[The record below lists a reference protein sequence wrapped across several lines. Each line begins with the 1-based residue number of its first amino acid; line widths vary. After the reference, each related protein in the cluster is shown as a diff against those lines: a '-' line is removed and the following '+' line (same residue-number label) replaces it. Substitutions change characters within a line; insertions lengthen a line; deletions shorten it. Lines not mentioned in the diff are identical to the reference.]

1 MANATRSTANAPHTG
16 RGARA
21 WAAGGTVFAGV
32 LLLMEGILGIL
43 AGIAAIAED
52 DVYTQVGDYVF
63 EFNLTAWGWIHLILG
78 VLLAV
83 TGWGIL
89 QGAAWARGLGVGL
102 AALSVVFQFMWLP
115 YQPIWAVVSIAI
127 GVFVIWALCTDRGRP
142 SAPAP

>member
-1 MANATRSTANAPHTG
+1 MANATRSTAHAPHTG

-102 AALSVVFQFMWLP
+102 AALSVVLQFMWLP

-127 GVFVIWALCTDRGRP
+127 GVFVIWALCTDRGRT